1 MHKLNNTW
9 TLWLH
14 LPHDVDWSISSYKKV
29 VTFDTLED
37 SIRLIENTNKELVE
51 KCMLFVMKDNIK
63 PIWEDSGNSKGGCLC
78 YKIDENT
85 VYEVWKKLNYYLIGG
100 TLIDNEDIMENING
114 ISISPKKN
122 YCIIKFWLKDSA
134 ILKTQDIFACLEKN
148 NTNDNSKVNYNNK
161 TDVSNN
167 VVESEESVNVD
178 PLSIDKLCDIEPQH
192 CLYKRHDI
200 LY

>member
-37 SIRLIENTNKELVE
+37 SIRLIENIDKELVE
-51 KCMLFVMKDNIK
+51 KCMLFIMKDNVK
-63 PIWEDSGNSKGGCLC
+63 PIWEDPDNSKGGCLS
-78 YKIDENT
+78 YKINVDY

-100 TLIDNEDIMENING
+100 SLLDNNDIINNING

-122 YCIIKFWLKDSA
+122 FCIIKFWVNDTA
-134 ILKTQDIFACLEKN
+134 IIKSNEIFACLEN
-148 NTNDNSKVNYNNK
+148 NNNNQ

-167 VVESEESVNVD
+167 CAETEESVNVD
-178 PLSIDKLCDIEPQH
+178 PLNINKLCDIEPQH
-192 CLYKRHDI
+192 CLFKKHDI